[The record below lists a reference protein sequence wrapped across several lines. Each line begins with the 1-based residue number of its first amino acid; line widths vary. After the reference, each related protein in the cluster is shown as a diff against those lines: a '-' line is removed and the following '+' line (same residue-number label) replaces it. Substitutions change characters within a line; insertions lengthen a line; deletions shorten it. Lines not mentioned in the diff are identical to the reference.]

1 MLGVA
6 KPMSLALRK
15 SQGTAQTTAQTIR
28 AHIVTLIR
36 NVWRVGGRC
45 HFHPLAVSRKP
56 LRRSSG
62 ASIDGAG
69 ARVALLETI
78 GRAVAKSHVLCG
90 ERPLYVFWVVWSP
103 APTYQD
109 REEEGDDFA
118 GKAGRATARKE
129 LPWR

>member
-1 MLGVA
+1 M
-6 KPMSLALRK
+6 K

-28 AHIVTLIR
+28 AHIVTHIR

-78 GRAVAKSHVLCG
+78 GRAV

-103 APTYQD
+103 APTHQD